1 VLIRTCTYFIRIC
14 LCAQP
19 TQKTAAVKATAD
31 QKSAQKQAKADTD
44 AATAKETSEE
54 SKDAEKAGGEEAAED
69 SEKEEEDDSAETS
82 AATRTVPDAESSDDG
97 DETGRCVV
105 CKGSKSIGKV
115 SGSL

>member
-1 VLIRTCTYFIRIC
+1 
-14 LCAQP
+14 LCAQS
-19 TQKTAAVKATAD
+19 TQKAAAVEATAD

-44 AATAKETSEE
+44 AAAAKETSEE
-54 SKDAEKAGGEEAAED
+54 SKDAEKAGGEEQED
-69 SEKEEEDDSAETS
+69 SEKEEEDDSAEKS

-115 SGSL
+115 SSSALFLCLLSSLLL

>member
-1 VLIRTCTYFIRIC
+1 MC

-31 QKSAQKQAKADTD
+31 QKSAQKQGKADTD
-44 AATAKETSEE
+44 ATTAKLTPEE
-54 SKDAEKAGGEEAAED
+54 SKDAEKAGGEQAAED
-69 SEKEEEDDSAETS
+69 SEKEEEGSAETS
-82 AATRTVPDAESSDDG
+82 AAAQTVPDAESSDDG

-115 SGSL
+115 SSGAIFVCLLSSLLL